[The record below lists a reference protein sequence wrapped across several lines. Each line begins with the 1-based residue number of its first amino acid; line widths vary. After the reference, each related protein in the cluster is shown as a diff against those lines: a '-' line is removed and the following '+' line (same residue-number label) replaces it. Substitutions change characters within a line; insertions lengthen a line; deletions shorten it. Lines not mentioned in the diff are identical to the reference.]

1 MKKLLTIFAFVLCF
15 VAANATHLT
24 NGSMYYE
31 YMGTETNGD
40 YRYKITLVLV
50 RDCISSTVQFDDMVR
65 LGVYQPD
72 LSNYKLINTLE
83 VNKTSEVAINNN
95 YPTAFVSSI
104 KGT

>member
-65 LGVYQPD
+65 LGKDVEKD
-72 LSNYKLINTLE
+72 VLARGVRLHLEDRLIVNG
-83 VNKTSEVAINNN
+83 NKTVILD
-95 YPTAFVSSI
+95 
-104 KGT
+104 